1 MKIHLIRYRILLILA
16 ALSLA
21 VSPVALYAQVYAA
34 AANNTTTNGA
44 ITATATSVVLTSAAA
59 IAGSSFG
66 APAAGQCIYFAD
78 GADPD
83 GPNTGELARIASV
96 SSTTI
101 NLNRGAAYG
110 GTTPIAHATATRVFT
125 AACSFFQKVD
135 PPSGSCTQSLQ
146 PLPWINTY
154 NGNIGRCMG
163 SSGWTLTNA
172 TAITYNSVAPG
183 LPW

>member
-1 MKIHLIRYRILLILA
+1 MKTLTTKVISILA
-16 ALSLA
+16 ALTLLGA
-21 VSPVALYAQVYAA
+21 PIALYAQQYAQ

-44 ITATATSVVLTSAAA
+44 ITATSTSVVLTSASA

-96 SSTTI
+96 SSTTV

-110 GTTPIAHATATRVFT
+110 GSTPLAHATATRVFT
-125 AACSFFQKVD
+125 AACSFFQRVD
-135 PPSGSCTQSLQ
+135 PPSGSCTASQQ
-146 PLPWINTY
+146 PLPWINVV
-154 NGNIGRCMG
+154 NGNIARCMG
-163 SSGWTLTNA
+163 SSGWSLTNA